1 MLAFA
6 SLSGIDRVSQKL
18 RKEVSG
24 NLAVLVINEHGP
36 VPVQWSPL
44 KRTKWQLS
52 TGVKRQ
58 NRSRNQR
65 LRQLSLPFRC
75 KDTGQL
81 SRTKVGQ
88 SLGVDLILFTYLS
101 GRGKLKWVFREQRER
116 ECVSRCEHSS
126 GCNFDWLAAWVGS
139 RFISY
144 FRAPRLHI
152 NPYDDTYC
160 PARDLAIKIFRIPN
174 GTCVSWILEGD
185 TSSICSFKIIY
196 CTGSDTHWTSATGS

>member
-116 ECVSRCEHSS
+116 QCVPLRA
-126 GCNFDWLAAWVGS
+126 FKWLQLWLAGRLSGQQIYLLFPSPPIAHKSLWRYLLPGQGS
-139 RFISY
+139 SHKNISNTQRHMCELN
-144 FRAPRLHI
+144 FRGRHI
-152 NPYDDTYC
+152 FDM
-160 PARDLAIKIFRIPN
+160 L
-174 GTCVSWILEGD
+174 V
-185 TSSICSFKIIY
+185 
-196 CTGSDTHWTSATGS
+196 